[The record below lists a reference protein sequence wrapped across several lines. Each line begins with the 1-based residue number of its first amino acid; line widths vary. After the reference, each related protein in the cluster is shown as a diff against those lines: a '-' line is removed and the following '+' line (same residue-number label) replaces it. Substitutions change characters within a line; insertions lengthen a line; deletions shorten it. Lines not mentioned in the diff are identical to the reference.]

1 MPCRAT
7 QAGPPPARQGVSPS
21 SVFLPS
27 GGWTSLLDFLAQR
40 FSQVPRADW
49 QQRLEDGD
57 VLDAAG
63 RALSPNQPYQPHTR
77 IYYYRWLPTEPEIP
91 FEEQVLYQDDLLV
104 VADKP
109 HFLPVTPSGRYVQ
122 QSLLVRLKRR
132 LGIDTLS
139 PIHRIDRDTAGLVLF
154 AIQPA
159 TRNAYHALFRER
171 AVNKVYHAIAPVKPG
186 LSLPQRY
193 CSRLEESAAFMKM
206 EEVAGRANTETLVSL
221 LCQQGALGS
230 YELQPLTGQK
240 HQLRVHMQA
249 LGIAILN
256 DPIYPV
262 FQPQLALGE
271 EDFSRPLQLLA
282 RTLAFEDPVTGQAR
296 QFESRRQ
303 LMF

>member
-154 AIQPA
+154 SIQPA

-171 AVNKVYHAIAPVKPG
+171 AVHKVYRAIAPVKPG

-249 LGIAILN
+249 LGIPILN